1 LDLRFC
7 VGLDVREEE
16 GYVVALKE
24 RIGNKPNISLPQS
37 FFIMN
42 RDDLLK
48 VTSEKK

>member
-1 LDLRFC
+1 LRYC

-16 GYVVALKE
+16 GNVAALKE
-24 RIGNKPNISLPQS
+24 RIKNKPIIPLPQS

-42 RDDLLK
+42 HDNPLK